1 MGADVIQ
8 LKVRT
13 EFSFKLAF
21 GPVKRIAQRCKD
33 INSTRAA
40 IVDSNTWG
48 HVKWAKAC
56 AAVGVEP
63 MFGLEFN
70 VKQEDGTRPAAWV
83 LMEKG
88 RGTDF
93 YRWSS
98 AQLAEEFDHARSIVA
113 LDDIEG
119 VNKRPLQ
126 KPGIVFAGAAFT
138 DPALFDYIDVNP
150 ASPIQ
155 QRAAINLHRR
165 TGKPLVVTS
174 DNAYAAPGAADFG
187 PFMAISGRQKMTPQH
202 VMAAHEFRKA
212 IRFATDDEL
221 AQAIKNTYEVAE
233 RCATSLERA
242 PLIHLPGNLE
252 ALVRD
257 GIKYR
262 IGRGHLK
269 DWTDDHEARI
279 KRELAMIREKDF
291 DSYFLV
297 VADLVTWAKS
307 NMLVGP
313 GRGSSA
319 GSLVCYLLRITEVNP
334 LEHGLLFERFI
345 DVTRSDL
352 PDIDID
358 FNDVKRDDC
367 FTYLASRHGQENVCR
382 IGNVGTLKPKSAM
395 KEVCRRLG
403 LPDGRR
409 FDVINV
415 LIDYTSGDSR
425 FGNSLED
432 TMTKTD
438 VGRRFMEDFPQA
450 KVLWDVE
457 NHAWYTGV
465 HAAGV
470 IVSNLPVN
478 QFCTVGPDNVAH
490 IDKPDA
496 EYLNLLKIDA
506 LGLRTLGIIEDAGV
520 VDNETLYDL
529 AQHPNDPSAIGIL
542 NAGKFVGI
550 FQFEGSTQRDV
561 TSKIDV
567 KTFRQIDHITALAR
581 PGPLGGGAAAKYF
594 MRSAGREEVE
604 YRHPS
609 MSAYL
614 GSTLGVI
621 LYQEQV
627 MRIGAELGKMS
638 WKEVTLM
645 RKAMSGR
652 KGNEFFGQLRATFMK
667 GAAENGLNEDDA
679 EHIWQEI
686 NTFGAWG
693 MNASHTV
700 SYSVVSYWCCWMK
713 CYHAVAYAAACLRSA
728 KDDNQTM
735 ELLRE
740 LHQEGI
746 QYVPFDIDKSDVN
759 WSVQDGKLVGG
770 FMSLHGY
777 GKSKATVAVR
787 KRKEGAWTKKDL
799 DRISAARV
807 LYSELYP
814 LTTKYKTY
822 YESPEAAGCA
832 AGSVMSRLDNLP
844 TRGTVLTL
852 GTVSKK
858 RRRDKNEDVLI
869 KRRGG
874 EVMKGDTAFAD
885 IYIMD
890 DTGKE
895 IIVRVQP
902 RDFEPIGRLALDN
915 LVVGV
920 DVVLVRG
927 RRIPDYSMITAMR
940 LRCLTNRKALQNA
953 QDGTEAVG

>member
-1 MGADVIQ
+1 VIQ

-13 EFSFKLAF
+13 EFSFKMAY
-21 GPVKRIAQRCKD
+21 GPVKKIAQRCQA
-33 INSTRAA
+33 INGTRAA

-56 AAVGVEP
+56 AAVGIEP
-63 MFGLEFN
+63 MFGLEFGI
-70 VKQEDGTRPAAWV
+70 KQEDARRPTAWT

-88 RGTDF
+88 RGKDF
-93 YRWSS
+93 YAWSS
-98 AQLAEEFDHARSIVA
+98 AQTAPDFDHVSA
-113 LDDIEG
+113 LG
-119 VNKRPLQ
+119 AA
-126 KPGIVFAGAAFT
+126 KPGIVFSGAALS
-138 DPALFDYIDVNP
+138 DPDLFDYIDLNP

-155 QRAAINLHRR
+155 QRAAINLHRH

-174 DNAYAAPGAADFG
+174 DNAYAAPGPGDFV

-202 VMAAHEFRKA
+202 IMEAHEFRNA

-221 AQAIKNTYEVAE
+221 ATAIKNTHEVAE
-233 RCATSLERA
+233 RCATTLERA
-242 PLIHLPGNLE
+242 PLIHLDGNLE
-252 ALVRD
+252 QLARD

-262 IGRGHLK
+262 TGRGHLRE
-269 DWTDDHEARI
+269 WTDECEARLL
-279 KRELAMIREKDF
+279 REIAMIKEKQF

-367 FTYLASRHGQENVCR
+367 FDYLAARHGQENVCR
-382 IGNVGTLKPKSAM
+382 IGNIGTLKPKSAM
-395 KEVCRRLG
+395 AEVCKRMG
-403 LPDGRR
+403 IPDGRR

-438 VGRRFMEDFPQA
+438 VGRRFMDDYPQA
-450 KVLWDVE
+450 KALWDVE
-457 NHAWYTGV
+457 NHAWYTGK

-470 IVSNLPVN
+470 IVSNVPVN
-478 QFCTVGPDNVAH
+478 HFCTIGQDNVAH

-520 VDNETLYDL
+520 VSNEQLYDL
-529 AQHPNDPSAIGIL
+529 AQQPNDPNAIGIL
-542 NAGKFVGI
+542 NAGKFVGV

-609 MSAYL
+609 MAAYL

-667 GAAENGLNEDDA
+667 GAAENGLEEDDA

-700 SYSVVSYWCCWMK
+700 SYSIVSYWCCWMK
-713 CYHAVAYAAACLRSA
+713 FYHAIAYAAACLRSA
-728 KDDNQTM
+728 KDDDQTM

-740 LHQEGI
+740 LHTEGI
-746 QYVPFDIDKSDVN
+746 EYDAFDLATSGVN
-759 WSVQDGKLVGG
+759 WTVQNGRLVGG
-770 FMSLHGY
+770 FMNLHGY
-777 GKSKATVAVR
+777 GKSKATIAVR
-787 KRKEGAWTKKDL
+787 KRDAGLLAKKDL
-799 DRISAARV
+799 DRITNARV

-814 LTTKYKTY
+814 INTKYRPY
-822 YESPEAAGCA
+822 YEDPESQGCA

-844 TRGTVLTL
+844 ARGTVLTL
-852 GTVSKK
+852 GIVTKK

-885 IYIMD
+885 LYIQD

-902 RDFEPIGRLALDN
+902 RDFEPMGRLALDN

-920 DVVLVRG
+920 DVILVRG
-927 RRIPDYSMITAMR
+927 RRIPDYSMITALR
-940 LRCLTNRKALQNA
+940 LRCLTNRKALQEQQTTLA
-953 QDGTEAVG
+953 LEVEQ